1 MRNIVVLF
9 VLALAAQYIA
19 AAAST
24 HRDGQHRS
32 LLRGRARARSAIKRV
47 ADPESRSIGRMG
59 LAANPKV
66 ETHLRSRQAAVPVK
80 SKTFKASEH
89 VIGLESARR
98 GDVVGI
104 HPLLYLQ
111 QHAVLKQSLLR
122 SIYG

>member
-1 MRNIVVLF
+1 M
-9 VLALAAQYIA
+9 
-19 AAAST
+19 
-24 HRDGQHRS
+24 
-32 LLRGRARARSAIKRV
+32 RGRARARAAIKRD
-47 ADPESRSIGRMG
+47 ADPESRSMGRMG

-104 HPLLYLQ
+104 IHPLLYFQ
-111 QHAVLKQSLLR
+111 QHAVLKHSLLH